1 MSPTMP
7 SRPGILHHCPAWLP
21 LLAVVALAVGAGCE
35 TTDRIL
41 TGAERTVTSS
51 TGRTILDVAKSKDP
65 ESVLKRRGESYA
77 RAPESLI
84 RDLRAVKHDFDTLM
98 TALTGNVNRTW
109 GRKEVK
115 LPERTKYVKYTQ
127 NYRSRAIVDFDQ
139 GEVTVETLDDKDPEG
154 SLKNAIVTTL
164 LTPNDPRSV
173 DLFSDKSVTLTS
185 EGEPYLLGLV
195 QNERGEPLRTPDQAE
210 RFAVYLLEKQG
221 TRAVQVGESQK
232 TARYVRMAMV
242 SNFEHKKAEK
252 YRTVVNQFARQ
263 YKVSPSLVFAIIRTE
278 SNFNPFAVSAAPAY
292 GLMQLVPASGGREA
306 YRHAKGADQIPSRD
320 YLFDPGNNIE
330 LGSAYLG
337 VLTFTQLEQVANPVS
352 REYCVIAAYNTGP
365 GNVLRTFSKTREI
378 AVNEINELE
387 PGALYDKLRTALPYE
402 ETRRYLVSVTGYRK
416 QFVSLPTPS
425 D

>member
-1 MSPTMP
+1 MP
-7 SRPGILHHCPAWLP
+7 SRQGILHHCPTWLP

-41 TGAERTVTSS
+41 TRAERTVTSS

-195 QNERGEPLRTPDQAE
+195 QNERGEPIRTPDQAE
-210 RFAVYLLEKQG
+210 RFAVYLLEKQAG

-252 YRTVVNQFARQ
+252 YRTVVNQFVRQ